1 MNRTLDYARI
11 NNIPVSAVQFRPSFS
26 EKKGRV
32 VKGDGFANPKTP
44 EGVSWNHFPGFH
56 HEYVKHRGVPANAWY
71 LLVSKANMFVV
82 DVDTEGGMPAKEA
95 LTEEAYN
102 RLLEASGYVV
112 ETGSGGLHFYFQ
124 SNGQKLSRS
133 VDVEQWRSWFRPGV
147 KGGIDLITDYI
158 VIEGSSYEYEGKTY
172 TYKSVKPGA
181 TIGSTTFHQGIFDEV
196 SEVSKPKNVVVVP
209 ESEEDASE
217 ERIHPPILK
226 EAQAL
231 VEKTKNE
238 VGQLIDLLSEERATG
253 YDSWMKVGFLL
264 KALYHDLED
273 GGEHFVRFSKK
284 SHKYTTEWAT
294 LGVYRGITPR
304 TGYTLKS
311 LHRWAKED
319 SPEKYQGLF
328 GLKMNWELLKN
339 LNQSEMA
346 KCFTGLVT
354 QEYVFSN
361 KVWYNYTPQNTLIRL
376 DKTHPDGLKR
386 LVSDCLQEE
395 AHRLVK
401 SLDEKKDNYT
411 ALLKRGGEAHKTFG
425 SSQWING
432 VIDYIRGL
440 YTDENLHKVIDT
452 DMNLLAFSNGL
463 LMDYSTKT
471 IRLIQREDNIMRTTG
486 KPLTQESSKEKRELI
501 LAELLNIFNT
511 QEMANYWLETIAI
524 ALFNNSF
531 EKMYCHTGSGGN
543 GKGVLFSML
552 KETLGAYYYSA
563 PNEFLTTTYKADAP
577 NSILANARGT
587 RILMTSEPSSEN
599 ADGRLMKLSTDL
611 IKALSG
617 RDDINARDLFESA
630 KNPFIPTFTTIL
642 QCNTIPDFT
651 KVDGGLRRRFEKM
664 DYPNKFVEEPT
675 RKNEKKMDYD
685 LKRKMCEYPITNE
698 FILLLWDTAKAF
710 TQFHRPASVKESTKT
725 FLDDSDKVLCW
736 LEEKMEKTDE
746 LPAVGERV
754 TKAEAV
760 RLFMADTGLRITP
773 KKFHDQMKVNEVE
786 TKKIGVEFYLL
797 KRLPEP
803 EAEAPKAE
811 QNGYSTFRL

>member
-1 MNRTLDYARI
+1 MNRTLEYARL
-11 NNIPVSAVQFRPSFS
+11 NNIPITAVSFRPFFN

-32 VKGDGFANPKTP
+32 TKG
-44 EGVSWNHFPGFH
+44 EGVANAGWKEIPGFH
-56 HEYVKHRGVPANAWY
+56 HENQKYYGTSASAWY
-71 LLVSKANMFVV
+71 LLLSKANMYVV
-82 DVDTEGGMPAKEA
+82 DVDIEGDMTAKDA

-102 RLLEASGYVV
+102 RLFEASGYVV

-124 SNGQKLSRS
+124 SNGVKLTKA

-158 VIEGSSYEYEGKTY
+158 VMEGSSYEFEGKKY
-172 TYKSVKPGA
+172 EYKAVKPGA
-181 TIGSTTFHQGIFDEV
+181 TIASTTFHQGIFDEV

-209 ESEEDASE
+209 ESEEDEE
-217 ERIHPPILK
+217 ERRVPPILK
-226 EAQAL
+226 EANDL
-231 VEKTKNE
+231 VEKKKNE
-238 VGQLIDLLSEERATG
+238 VEQLIDLLSEERATG

-264 KALYHDLED
+264 KALFHDLGDGED
-273 GGEHFVRFSKK
+273 HFVRFSKK
-284 SHKYTTEWAT
+284 SYKYTTEWAT
-294 LGVYRGITPR
+294 KGVYRGITPR

-319 SPEKYQGLF
+319 SPAEYQEAF
-328 GLKMNWELLKN
+328 GLKLTWTLLKN
-339 LNQSEMA
+339 LNQNEMA

-361 KVWYNYTPQNTLIRL
+361 KVWYNYTPQNTLVRL

-395 AHRLVK
+395 AHKLVK
-401 SLDEKKDNYT
+401 DLKKDQDNYT
-411 ALLKRGGEAHKTFG
+411 ALLKLAGETHKTFG

-432 VIDYIRGL
+432 VIDFIRGL
-440 YTDENLHKVIDT
+440 YTDADLYKTIDT
-452 DMNLLAFSNGL
+452 DMNLLAFSNGVL
-463 LMDYSTKT
+463 FDYGTKT
-471 IRLIQREDNIMRTTG
+471 IRPIQREDNIMRTTG

-501 LAELLNIFNT
+501 LAELLNIFNN
-511 QEMANYWLETIAI
+511 QEMANYWLETVAI

-543 GKGVLFSML
+543 GKGVLFGML
-552 KETLGAYYYSA
+552 KETLGEYYYQA

-587 RILMTSEPSSEN
+587 RIFMTSEPSSEN
-599 ADGRLMKLSTDL
+599 ADGRGMKLSTDL

-630 KNPFIPTFTTIL
+630 KSPFIPTFTTIL

-651 KVDGGLRRRFEKM
+651 RVDGGLRRRFEKM

-675 RKNEKKMDYD
+675 RKNEKKVDYD
-685 LKRKMCEYPITNE
+685 LKKKLTSYEVVNE
-698 FILLLWDTAKAF
+698 FMLLLWDTAKSF
-710 TQFHRPASVKESTKT
+710 TVFHRPASVKESTKT
-725 FLDDSDKVLCW
+725 FLDDADKVLCW
-736 LEEKMEKTDE
+736 LEEKMEKTDK
-746 LPAVGERV
+746 LPAVGERI

-760 RLFMADTGLRITP
+760 RLFIADTGLRITP

-786 TKKIGVEFYLL
+786 TKKIGSEYYLL

-803 EAEAPKAE
+803 EAT
-811 QNGYSTFRL
+811 Q

>member
-1 MNRTLDYARI
+1 MNRTLEYARI
-11 NNIPVSAVQFRPSFS
+11 NNIPITAVQFRPYFN

-32 VKGDGFANPKTP
+32 AKGEGKANK
-44 EGVSWNHFPGFH
+44 GWRDVPGFH
-56 HEYVKHRGVPANAWY
+56 HENQKYYGCHATSWY
-71 LLVSKANMFVV
+71 MDLSKANMYVV
-82 DVDTEGGMPAKEA
+82 DVDIEGDMPAKEA

-102 RLLEASGYVV
+102 RLYEASGYVV

-124 SNGQKLSRS
+124 SNGVKFARK

-158 VIEGSSYEYEGKTY
+158 VMEGSSYEFEGKTY
-172 TYKSVKPGA
+172 SYKSVKPGA

-209 ESEEDASE
+209 ESEEDAPE
-217 ERIHPPILK
+217 ERICPPIMK
-226 EAQAL
+226 EVDEIYL
-231 VEKTKNE
+231 KTKSE
-238 VGQLIDLLSEERATG
+238 VKQLIDLLSEERATG

-264 KALYHDLED
+264 KALFHDLPE
-273 GGEHFVRFSKK
+273 GEGHFVRFSQK
-284 SHKYTTEWAT
+284 SYKYTTEWAT
-294 LGVYRGITPR
+294 QGVYRGITPR

-319 SPEKYQGLF
+319 NPAKYQELF
-328 GLKMNWELLKN
+328 GLKMDWELLKN

-354 QEYVFSN
+354 QEYVFSQG
-361 KVWYNYTPQNTLIRL
+361 VWFAYTPQNTLVRL
-376 DKTHPDGLKR
+376 GKTHPDGLKR

-395 AHRLVK
+395 AHKLVK
-401 SLDEKKDNYT
+401 NLDEKKDNYT

-432 VIDYIRGL
+432 VIDFIRGL
-440 YTDENLHKVIDT
+440 YTDDDLYDLIDT

-463 LMDYSTKT
+463 LCDYGTKA

-486 KPLTQESSKEKRELI
+486 KPLTKESCKEKRELL

-511 QEMANYWLETIAI
+511 QEMANYWLETVAI
-524 ALFNNSF
+524 ALFRNSF

-543 GKGVLFSML
+543 GKGLLFGVV
-552 KETLGAYYYSA
+552 KEALGAYYYQA

-577 NSILANARGT
+577 NSTLANARGV
-587 RILMTSEPSSEN
+587 RIFMTSEPSSEN
-599 ADGRLMKLSTDL
+599 ADGRGMKLSTDL

-617 RDDINARDLFESA
+617 GDEINARDLYESA
-630 KNPFIPTFTTIL
+630 KRPFKPTFTTVL

-675 RKNEKKMDYD
+675 RKNEKKIDYE
-685 LKRKMCEYPITNE
+685 LKKKLTSYEVVNE
-698 FILLLWDTAKAF
+698 FMLLLWDTAKAF

-725 FLDDSDKVLCW
+725 FLDDADKVLCW

-746 LPAVGERV
+746 LPAVGERI

-760 RLFMADTGLRITP
+760 RLFTADTGLRITP

-786 TKKIGVEFYLL
+786 TKKIGSEYYLL

-803 EAEAPKAE
+803 EATE
-811 QNGYSTFRL
+811 